1 MNEGVKQGLQPVIM
15 NQQIRIAISGGGL
28 AGAALLHALLPF
40 PHLDV
45 HIFESAPAFKEAGQA
60 IGITRNALTSL
71 DLIGPSAM
79 QCLDRAGAVLQ
90 RSQRVT
96 VAEGPDQ
103 GKFAY
108 ELTGEE
114 AEQKRLTKIV
124 HRAAFLKELL
134 ENVPEGHMH
143 ASKKLERVE
152 RQGDDSIKL
161 YLYVSHLRLFLDPY
175 STSGQ
180 FFHSQVA

>member
-1 MNEGVKQGLQPVIM
+1 
-15 NQQIRIAISGGGL
+15 
-28 AGAALLHALLPF
+28 
-40 PHLDV
+40 
-45 HIFESAPAFKEAGQA
+45 
-60 IGITRNALTSL
+60 
-71 DLIGPSAM
+71 M
-79 QCLDRAGAVLQ
+79 QCLSRAGAVLK

-114 AEQKRLTKIV
+114 AEQKHLTKIV

-143 ASKKLERVE
+143 ASRKLERAE
-152 RQGDDSIKL
+152 RQADDSVKL
-161 YLYVSHLRLFLDPY
+161 YLYVSRLKLLLGPY
-175 STSGQ
+175 SAAKSCFPLLTSCIAPTGLNTTAI
-180 FFHSQVA
+180 SSSARTASEASSGRLS

>member
-1 MNEGVKQGLQPVIM
+1 MSGI
-15 NQQIRIAISGGGL
+15 IRIAISGGGL
-28 AGAALLHALLPF
+28 AGATLLHALLPF

-60 IGITRNALTSL
+60 IGITRNALNAL

-90 RSQRVT
+90 RSQSVT
-96 VAEGPDQ
+96 IAEGPDQ

-134 ENVPEGHMH
+134 GDVPEKRMH
-143 ASKKLERVE
+143 ASKKLDRVE
-152 RQGDDSIKL
+152 RQADDSIKL
-161 YLYVSHLRLFLDPY
+161 YLYAHCPIQIS
-175 STSGQ
+175 
-180 FFHSQVA
+180 